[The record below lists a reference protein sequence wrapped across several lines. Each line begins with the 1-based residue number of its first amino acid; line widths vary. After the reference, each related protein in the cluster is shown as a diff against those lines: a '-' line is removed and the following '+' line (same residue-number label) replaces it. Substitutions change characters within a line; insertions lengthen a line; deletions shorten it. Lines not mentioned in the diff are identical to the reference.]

1 MASWSPFALRDPLM
15 ALVWIN
21 IILWLVL
28 GYVYYND
35 PAGVGRAIN
44 YPLGRRHVCIT
55 DAADL
60 RQSGPLRHGERSAY
74 YSALG
79 FAGK

>member
-1 MASWSPFALRDPLM
+1 M

-35 PAGVGRAIN
+35 PAGVGRAIAQ
-44 YPLGRRHVCIT
+44 IT
-55 DAADL
+55 RLAADTFASLSVRPETL
-60 RQSGPLRHGERSAY
+60 RVI
-74 YSALG
+74 
-79 FAGK
+79 

>member
-35 PAGVGRAIN
+35 PAGVGRAIAQ
-44 YPLGRRHVCIT
+44 IT
-55 DAADL
+55 RLAADT
-60 RQSGPLRHGERSAY
+60 
-74 YSALG
+74 
-79 FAGK
+79 FASLTQPICDKADRCAMVNVLPIILP